1 MSFVASKILEKGDD
15 YSSLPSLYE
24 DDNADQHEECQST
37 PSELPAEIPDSQPNT
52 YLQAEIPYSQPDP
65 YLLSEI
71 PDSQPDPYLPAE
83 IPDSQPDP
91 YLPAEIPDSQ
101 PDLVYHADL
110 PFGYPDYSEVS
121 SHLPD
126 RDHGDLQLGNARAFD
141 PRDYDLGE
149 EKAVDPGDLELG
161 DQKDFKS
168 SLNRFERVHRVEV
181 DESVNYKALSS
192 SSSGDTE
199 IIPGGTRLTER
210 RGDRL
215 VSFFR
220 HSVIPVQPA
229 FNLL

>member
-1 MSFVASKILEKGDD
+1 MSFVARNNLEKGDD
-15 YSSLPSLYE
+15 YRSYSSLYE
-24 DDNADQHEECQST
+24 DDNADQHEEYQST
-37 PSELPAEIPDSQPNT
+37 PSELPDEIPDSQPNPYLSAEIPDSQP
-52 YLQAEIPYSQPDP
+52 EP
-65 YLLSEI
+65 YLPAEI

-121 SHLPD
+121 SHLTN
-126 RDHGDLQLGNARAFD
+126 RDHRDLQLGNASAFD

-149 EKAVDPGDLELG
+149 EEAVDPGDLKLG
-161 DQKDFKS
+161 DQKEFNS
-168 SLNRFERVHRVEV
+168 SLKRFERFHREEV
-181 DESVNYKALSS
+181 DESVDDDALSS

-210 RGDRL
+210 LRDRL

-220 HSVIPVQPA
+220 HSLIPV
-229 FNLL
+229 